1 MSFQSFIYLIIIQI
15 GYFYKKMMIDFYGD
29 QDQTDTVKF
38 GIYDCRESNN
48 FLSQ

>member
-1 MSFQSFIYLIIIQI
+1 MRHMLLTLF
-15 GYFYKKMMIDFYGD
+15 KMMIDFYGD
-29 QDQTDTVKF
+29 QDQIDTVKF